1 MGIQPTC
8 SQTLHPGWCSAET
21 LDQFGMSGCAFCDMG
36 KPRICSYMFNNLRGE
51 SPIHL
56 LFLGKLS
63 HFTNQKSAIYLNNLK
78 ILRFIDYQIT
88 LTYRPL
94 WWACPFIDL
103 PTNQFRSSSF
113 SPAESQILVK
123 SAMSQYGYGEF
134 AEQCWA
140 FVNRCALVSSFSGGH
155 IAQRYH
161 FYGFLQYP
169 LVNVY
174 ITMENHNFQW
184 VNPLFLWSF
193 SIAMLNYQEG

>member
-8 SQTLHPGWCSAET
+8 TAVRRYTRDDVQLRRLTN
-21 LDQFGMSGCAFCDMG
+21 LDQFGMSGCAFWDMG

-78 ILRFIDYQIT
+78 ILRFIDYQIKFT

-103 PTNQFRSSSF
+103 PTFINFDL
-113 SPAESQILVK
+113 P
-123 SAMSQYGYGEF
+123 
-134 AEQCWA
+134 
-140 FVNRCALVSSFSGGH
+140 ALVLPNPKSLLSLLCHNTDMESLQSSAELSLTAVH
-155 IAQRYH
+155 
-161 FYGFLQYP
+161 
-169 LVNVY
+169 
-174 ITMENHNFQW
+174 
-184 VNPLFLWSF
+184 WSVP
-193 SIAMLNYQEG
+193 SPEDT